1 MNLGVEFG
9 EGLDLGVEFGD
20 WIWGLD
26 FWVGFWGFAID
37 SKLIFHALSAII
49 TETDSFGGIEHG
61 KPHLKNSHGTT

>member
-37 SKLIFHALSAII
+37 SKLIFHALSAIRAYNRNGFI
-49 TETDSFGGIEHG
+49 WGH
-61 KPHLKNSHGTT
+61 

>member
-1 MNLGVEFG
+1 MGVEFG

-37 SKLIFHALSAII
+37 SKLIFHALSAIRAYNRNGFI
-49 TETDSFGGIEHG
+49 WGH
-61 KPHLKNSHGTT
+61 